1 MLSYTKDES
10 PVKRISFGQ
19 QLGFEQELA
28 SMGSPLTGADIVQIE
43 PDQASQSVL
52 MPSEY
57 YPTFSTAFD
66 VMDTTVDL
74 HPATRTFVTD
84 TEEPILD
91 PLDLEESSAPLI
103 IRETLS
109 DGATAVTSVS
119 DTGKGLH
126 TRFEYP
132 ESSPFSPSSSSVIG
146 TSLSLSAHGDAIHA
160 TAAPTRTDLGEG
172 MFALTSP
179 SNTGKGLH
187 TRFGY
192 SDSGGSHSSSKS
204 IETAPVNA
212 KIADTAV
219 SNLTAGPVDAKIA
232 NNAVHAPTPV
242 DTSVPP
248 TASSLDEYG
257 RIRRLRRRTGRYL
270 RKLPSVKKNTGLN
283 RPRTLRSAALS
294 PCVPPLSL
302 VQPSIPFQ
310 VTSESITA
318 DAITASR
325 EDHSKDDGYSSDCST
340 YAQAGS
346 PPPDPNAVDP
356 FEDWELEYVDDP
368 LLVAPATPC
377 QEVPVIEAG
386 SASSQTSRGTKRSR
400 DSENDEE
407 ENIRPSRRPRRSLTD
422 TPPTRAS
429 TMPRTV
435 SLAVSTTPSR
445 TGNGKKR
452 ARDSDEDEEE
462 VSRPTRRLRSFTG
475 SPRAPTSTNRPL
487 MSPSM
492 MSEHSTT
499 SSRSPSSSASQSSSS
514 VPCRRSPRLMKK
526 AKEGSKKK

>member
-10 PVKRISFGQ
+10 PSKRVGYGQ

-43 PDQASQSVL
+43 PDQTLQSVL
-52 MPSEY
+52 MPSAY

-74 HPATRTFVTD
+74 HPAARTFVAD
-84 TEEPILD
+84 TEEPILA
-91 PLDLEESSAPLI
+91 PLDLEESSAPLV

-119 DTGKGLH
+119 ETGQGLH

-132 ESSPFSPSSSSVIG
+132 ESSPSPPSSSPAPG
-146 TSLSLSAHGDAIHA
+146 TSPSLSAHGDAIHA

-219 SNLTAGPVDAKIA
+219 SNPTAGPVDAKIA

-242 DTSVPP
+242 DTSVLP
-248 TASSLDEYG
+248 TVSSSDEYR

-270 RKLPSVKKNTGLN
+270 RKLPSVKKSTALN
-283 RPRTLRSAALS
+283 RERTLRSAALG
-294 PCVPPLSL
+294 PCVPPPLPL
-302 VQPSIPFQ
+302 VQPSIPSATIAFH
-310 VTSESITA
+310 
-318 DAITASR
+318 
-325 EDHSKDDGYSSDCST
+325 EDDSKDDGYSSDCST

-368 LLVAPATPC
+368 LLAAPATPC
-377 QEVPVIEAG
+377 QEEPVIEAG

-407 ENIRPSRRPRRSLTD
+407 ENFRPSRRPRRSLTD